1 VAAFGRRPDQTDDT
15 NRDMTMRSRYEDPAF
30 NVESVALPRF
40 GGPTYALRFRL
51 LRLFWMVSW
60 LLLAAWTPPQLR
72 RWRNVLLRLFGA
84 RIHETATVHAKARIW
99 WPAHLVMEDYASM
112 GPGVICY
119 NVASITIGAFA
130 SVSQRAHLCTGTHDV
145 QDSAFPLVARPI
157 VIGANAWVAA
167 EAFVGPGVI
176 VGEGAVLGARG
187 VAARSLEAWTIY
199 VGNPAKPVRTR
210 RREAAASY
218 AFAS

>member
-1 VAAFGRRPDQTDDT
+1 
-15 NRDMTMRSRYEDPAF
+15 MRSRYDDPSF
-30 NVESVALPRF
+30 DMKSVPLPRF

-51 LRLFWMVSW
+51 LRLVWTIVW

-72 RWRNVLLRLFGA
+72 RWRNTLLRLFGG
-84 RIHETATVHAKARIW
+84 RIDETATVHAKARIW

-119 NVASITIGAFA
+119 NVASITIHAFA

-157 VIGANAWVAA
+157 VISANAWVAA
-167 EAFVGPGVI
+167 EAFVGPGVTL
-176 VGEGAVLGARG
+176 GEGAVLGARG
-187 VAARSLEAWTIY
+187 VAARSLKPWTIY
-199 VGNPAKPVRTR
+199 VGNPAKPIRDR
-210 RREAAASY
+210 RPEAAA
-218 AFAS
+218 AHALAS